1 VLSDNEGG
9 MRSAVEHLAAHRHER
24 IGFLGDDQGIWTA
37 RERKT
42 AFEAAAAS
50 LALRGPLCSRVGPY
64 APGEVARL
72 LTEWTSGPDPVT
84 AVISGNN
91 RVTLAVLHAMREVG
105 VALSL
110 VGYDDFELADV
121 VDPPVTVVHQDPMV
135 LGERAV
141 QQVFARLAAGA
152 GEPTTVIVPTR
163 LIVRGSGR
171 LLPSVAVVGMPLVQ
185 VAFTATAAGETHT

>member
-1 VLSDNEGG
+1 
-9 MRSAVEHLAAHRHER
+9 
-24 IGFLGDDQGIWTA
+24 
-37 RERKT
+37 
-42 AFEAAAAS
+42 
-50 LALRGPLCSRVGPY
+50 
-64 APGEVARL
+64 
-72 LTEWTSGPDPVT
+72 
-84 AVISGNN
+84 
-91 RVTLAVLHAMREVG
+91 MRESG
-105 VALSL
+105 VSVSL

-171 LLPSVAVVGMPLVQ
+171 PAPVPSGAAVRSL
-185 VAFTATAAGETHT
+185 